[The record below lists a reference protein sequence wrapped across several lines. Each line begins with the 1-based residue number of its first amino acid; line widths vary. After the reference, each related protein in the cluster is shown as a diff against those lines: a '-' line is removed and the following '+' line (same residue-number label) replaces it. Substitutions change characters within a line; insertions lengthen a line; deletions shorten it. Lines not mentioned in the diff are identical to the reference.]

1 MGLAMAKRGL
11 LNIGKRGKREEAPV
25 REGPRAAEM
34 TVGDYANGM
43 PNIRIGE
50 MFKSFG
56 RQLPWLIPVFLIG
69 SAAAWYFTKDFKR
82 SYYGDG
88 SILVQLGPEYIYES
102 VTREQ
107 GGNGLLLTP
116 DHITQNEIAIMT
128 SSEVLNDVIGR
139 MKSDPEYGERF
150 AGKEFR
156 KIEKASGD
164 EQVAARA
171 ELRTKIA
178 NSFSVAPKPKS
189 SIVDLSFKHEDGE
202 VAVQTLNAFIEAY
215 KEHRKIV
222 FVLGAVDNISER
234 RKATERQLQDN
245 ERAINRFLQ
254 KSGVSD
260 FTSERGGVQ
269 KRTEELR
276 AALNKL
282 RGEMAE
288 TEAGLATVENQL
300 RGLSPQINL
309 YVDDRAS
316 QRVAQAELELKQ
328 LLAKYLPTSDP
339 VRLKQTEIAELKSL
353 QSANNGKAVGG
364 RRVGPNP
371 VYQELLTRR
380 NMLQSTADSY
390 REKEFTL
397 QRQLDSAD
405 AKVRKLQSLSPEYQ
419 NLLRERDALD
429 ARVKSYTTK
438 EQEAILNQEQA
449 QTSAENIREISRAT
463 LPRKGRNMRLFA
475 FALATL
481 GWGFTLFMLAMLRVF
496 LDPKLYA
503 NPGPKRGRTAQVP
516 DYEEIPEP
524 VAPYQPDYNPA
535 IAPAAA
541 SAVATPYAAAAYG
554 GGGEELYG
562 GAQAVSAGDM
572 AQAYADPNAGAM
584 MMEAGTMPAEAMQM
598 GNTAAAYDLY
608 DNPYLSGATAGQLDS
623 TTQDKPQDEPGS
635 VPVLGTVP
643 PDQQT

>member
-11 LNIGKRGKREEAPV
+11 FSRKKRGQNEEAPV
-25 REGPRAAEM
+25 HDEPRASEM

-56 RQLPWLIPVFLIG
+56 RQLWWFIPLALLG
-69 SAAAWYFTKDFKR
+69 TAAAWVATKDFKR

-88 SILVQLGPEYIYES
+88 TILVQLGPEYIYES

-139 MKSDPEYGERF
+139 MKSDPVFGERF

-156 KIEKASGD
+156 DIERASG
-164 EQVAARA
+164 QNKTAARV

-189 SIVDLSFKHEDGE
+189 SIVDLSFRHEDGA
-202 VAVQTLNAFIEAY
+202 VAVATLNAFIDAY
-215 KEHRKIV
+215 TSYRRTV
-222 FVLGAVDNISER
+222 FVEGSGDAISER
-234 RKATERQLQDN
+234 RRATEQQLNLN
-245 ERAINRFLQ
+245 ERGIQRFLERNN
-254 KSGVSD
+254 VSD
-260 FTSERGGVQ
+260 FTSERTGVQ

-276 AALNKL
+276 AGLNNL
-282 RGEMAE
+282 RGVMAE

-300 RGLSPQINL
+300 RGLPAQINL
-309 YVDDRAS
+309 YVDDRAA

-328 LLAKYLPTSDP
+328 LLAKYLPSSDP
-339 VRLKQTEIAELKSL
+339 VRQKQTEISELKSL
-353 QSANNGKAVGG
+353 QSANNGNAIGG

-380 NMLQSTADSY
+380 NTLQSTADSY

-405 AKVRKLQSLSPEYQ
+405 AKVRKLQNLSPEYQ
-419 NLLRERDALD
+419 SLLRDRDALG
-429 ARVKSYTTK
+429 ARLKSYTNK
-438 EQEAILNQEQA
+438 EQEALVNQEQA
-449 QTSAENIREISRAT
+449 ETSSENIREISRAA

-481 GWGFTLFMLAMLRVF
+481 GWGFTLIMLALLRVF
-496 LDPKLYA
+496 LDPRLYV
-503 NPGPKRGRTAQVP
+503 NPGPSRRRASHVP
-516 DYEEIPEP
+516 DYHEIPEP
-524 VAPYQPDYNPA
+524 VAPYAPDANPA
-535 IAPAAA
+535 AIP
-541 SAVATPYAAAAYG
+541 AVATASAYTATEYG
-554 GGGEELYG
+554 DSGDLYG
-562 GAQAVSAGDM
+562 GAQAVSSAQM
-572 AQAYADPNAGAM
+572 PQAYGSPNSGSM
-584 MMEAGTMPAEAMQM
+584 MGQTGSMQT
-598 GNTAAAYDLY
+598 GNLATAFDLNE
-608 DNPYLSGATAGQLDS
+608 NPYLSGATAGQLDPNAQPD
-623 TTQDKPQDEPGS
+623 TNLNMGGI
-635 VPVLGTVP
+635 PVLATVP
-643 PDQQT
+643 PNQQD